1 MEKNLDI
8 TKGQIAVLAGISYLA
23 TGIASVI
30 VSTVMRQYTAKSV
43 LILSS
48 IGNALSCFVFAYND
62 TYFWLFVSRFVLGFF
77 QAFFYSYAPVWINHF
92 APKRSQSTWISI

>member
-1 MEKNLDI
+1 MEKSLDI
-8 TKGQIAVLAGISYLA
+8 TKGQIAVLAGISYFA

-30 VSTVMRQYTAKSV
+30 VSTVMRKFTAKSV